1 MNLAIRTSSDPSS
14 SAPAIRALL
23 AGIDP
28 TQPLFDVKPLDAALA
43 DSIAPRRFNVIL
55 LGTFA
60 ASALLLALVGI
71 YGVIAYSVAQRTHEI
86 GVRMALGAQRRQVVR
101 MIVWQGMAIAIAGI
115 AMGVVAALALTR
127 VMASL
132 LYEVAPTDPPT
143 FAVVVCA
150 LAATALAACC
160 GPALKAALV
169 DPIVALRCE

>member
-1 MNLAIRTSSDPSS
+1 
-14 SAPAIRALL
+14 
-23 AGIDP
+23 
-28 TQPLFDVKPLDAALA
+28 
-43 DSIAPRRFNVIL
+43 
-55 LGTFA
+55 
-60 ASALLLALVGI
+60 
-71 YGVIAYSVAQRTHEI
+71 
-86 GVRMALGAQRRQVVR
+86 
-101 MIVWQGMAIAIAGI
+101 MIVCQGMAIAIAGI